1 MLIATADDELKSST
15 QTEHK
20 YDKGFLSKE
29 EADALFA
36 LAQSLPRER
45 PLNRLSGFKNH
56 LRRLQMPCYSA
67 TPNFR
72 GSENEKTNQWM
83 MPLDEAP
90 AEVKSLAE
98 KLSKLAGKP
107 VNYFSFVGY
116 ENEKDHI
123 DWHQHGE
130 DKCRD
135 ARVLIISLG
144 EVRTFGIRKLCDEC
158 RVCDDCNKKMCGGE
172 AQPSCTKCR
181 EVHKH
186 RKTCKACKD
195 KSKWTLLQ
203 PEHGSLITL
212 PDSYNNTH
220 EHAVL
225 DDKGPKGFRVSINTK
240 HISAE
245 DIAAGNGYIPKEHR
259 HGGPTSKT
267 EVVHCMKDSYDVY
280 IGRRNNRAGLPE
292 SPFANRSNGDYRTY
306 FLQKLKD
313 DPYFPGKVLKLHG
326 KKLGCWCKGT
336 SRDFSQCHGHIVAEW
351 ADKLRAKWTEL
362 KPDKVAMRSWLDEA
376 IANELLKHE
385 GDK

>member
-1 MLIATADDELKSST
+1 MN
-15 QTEHK
+15 TEHR
-20 YDKGFLSKE
+20 YDKDFLTKE

-36 LAQSLPRER
+36 VANSLPSER
-45 PLNRLSGFKNH
+45 PLTKLSGFRNR

-67 TPNFR
+67 TPNWR

-123 DWHQHGE
+123 GWHQHGE

-135 ARVLIISLG
+135 ARVFIISLG
-144 EVRTFGIRKLCDEC
+144 EARTFGIRKLCDGC
-158 RVCDDCNKKMCGGE
+158 RVCDNCNKQLCDGE
-172 AQPSCTKCR
+172 AKPSCKQCKQA
-181 EVHKH
+181 HKH
-186 RKTCKACKD
+186 RKSCESCND
-195 KSKWTLLQ
+195 KSKWTLL
-203 PEHGSLITL
+203 EAGHGSLITL
-212 PDSYNNTH
+212 PSEYNNTH
-220 EHAVL
+220 EHSVL
-225 DDKGPKGFRVSINTK
+225 DDKEPKGIRISINTK
-240 HISAE
+240 HIPPE

-267 EVVHCMKDSYDVY
+267 EVVHCMKEKYDVY
-280 IGRRNNRAGLPE
+280 IGRQNGRARLPE
-292 SPFANRSNGDYRTY
+292 SPFANRSNGDYRT
-306 FLQKLKD
+306 FFMQKLRD
-313 DPYFPGKVLKLHG
+313 EPDFAGKVLKLYG

-351 ADKLRAKWTEL
+351 VDKLHAKWEEL
-362 KPDKVAMRSWLDEA
+362 KPDKVIMRSWLNETVA
-376 IANELLKHE
+376 KELLKKGHE
-385 GDK
+385 

>member
-1 MLIATADDELKSST
+1 MN
-15 QTEHK
+15 TEYSYVK
-20 YDKGFLSKE
+20 DFLSKE
-29 EADALFA
+29 EADAL
-36 LAQSLPRER
+36 LTLGQSLPRER
-45 PLNRLSGFKNH
+45 PLTKMSGFKYG

-67 TPNFR
+67 TPNWR

-90 AEVKSLAE
+90 PEVKSLAE

-123 DWHQHGE
+123 DWHQHRE

-135 ARVLIISLG
+135 ARVFIISLG
-144 EVRTFGIRKLCDEC
+144 EVRTFGLRKLCDEC
-158 RVCDDCNKKMCGGE
+158 RVCDECNKQMCAGE
-172 AQPSCTKCR
+172 THPSCAKCKQA
-181 EVHKH
+181 HKH
-186 RKTCKACKD
+186 RKTCEACND
-195 KSKWTLLQ
+195 KSKWILLQ

-240 HISAE
+240 HISPE

-259 HGGPTSKT
+259 HGGPTSET
-267 EVVHCMKDSYDVY
+267 EVVHCMKEKYDVY
-280 IGRRNNRAGLPE
+280 IGRRNGRARLPE
-292 SPFANRSNGDYRTY
+292 SPYANRSNGDYRTY
-306 FLQKLKD
+306 FLQKLRD
-313 DPYFPGKVLKLHG
+313 EPDFAPKVLILHG

-336 SRDFSQCHGHIVAEW
+336 SRDFSQCHGHVVAEW
-351 ADKLRAKWTEL
+351 ADKLHAKWEGL
-362 KPDKVAMRSWLDEA
+362 KPDKGAMRSWLNET
-376 IANELLKHE
+376 ITYELLSRK
-385 GDK
+385 